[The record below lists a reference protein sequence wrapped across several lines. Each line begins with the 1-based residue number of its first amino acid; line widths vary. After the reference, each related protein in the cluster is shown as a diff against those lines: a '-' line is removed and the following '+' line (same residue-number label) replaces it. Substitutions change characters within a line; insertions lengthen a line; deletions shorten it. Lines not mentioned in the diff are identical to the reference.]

1 MDKFSRRRFNPLNIG
16 DFPVPVIEGCEVA
29 FGCEIVQKTRVE
41 AENFVA
47 PIVDEFYPQGDYH
60 SIYFGEIK
68 ESWSKD

>member
-1 MDKFSRRRFNPLNIG
+1 VDKFSRCGFNPLNIG